1 MKRIIILLAAFWTVG
16 MSAQTAERYEQR
28 YDLLVSQFGP
38 AGVGVETVLDRWA
51 EVDSTNAK
59 MLFARFRFL
68 FTKAQTTSVVVRP
81 EKKYLGMEPL
91 LSLKDSLGNDAH
103 YYQVNDFDDELYGL
117 AIKTLDR
124 AIVHHPDRLDFR
136 CVKAN
141 AYIAYEKDSPDMALA
156 YLMDLA
162 DANARRAGRQWVYEL
177 EKVDDAFF
185 ADAMQEYCYSF
196 YSIGSPASMKAFRAL
211 SEKMLA
217 LYPDNVE
224 FMNNIGSYHM
234 IAEKDYKA
242 ALKVYSKV
250 LKKKPH
256 DYIAI
261 KNSSLAAR
269 QMGNVKLEK
278 KYLALLAEHGPEEEQ
293 AAAQHR
299 LKVLETKKK

>member
-1 MKRIIILLAAFWTVG
+1 M
-16 MSAQTAERYEQR
+16 
-28 YDLLVSQFGP
+28 
-38 AGVGVETVLDRWA
+38 
-51 EVDSTNAK
+51 
-59 MLFARFRFL
+59 
-68 FTKAQTTSVVVRP
+68 
-81 EKKYLGMEPL
+81 
-91 LSLKDSLGNDAH
+91 
-103 YYQVNDFDDELYGL
+103 
-117 AIKTLDR
+117 DR
-124 AIVHHPDRLDFR
+124 AIAHHPDRLDFR

-162 DANARRAGRQWVYEL
+162 DANVKRAGRQWVYEL

-299 LKVLETKKK
+299 LKALETKKK